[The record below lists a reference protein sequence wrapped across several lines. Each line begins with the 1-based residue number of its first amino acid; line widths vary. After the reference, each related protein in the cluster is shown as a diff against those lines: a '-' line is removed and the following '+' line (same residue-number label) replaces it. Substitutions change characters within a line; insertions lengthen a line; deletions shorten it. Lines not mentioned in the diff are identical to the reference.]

1 MLGKSCI
8 PSKLSTVKF
17 TAYNSLSVR
26 ERKKKKNNETEDKI
40 EYDTI
45 LLLYNAAINKFKA
58 I

>member
-17 TAYNSLSVR
+17 TAYNSLFVR